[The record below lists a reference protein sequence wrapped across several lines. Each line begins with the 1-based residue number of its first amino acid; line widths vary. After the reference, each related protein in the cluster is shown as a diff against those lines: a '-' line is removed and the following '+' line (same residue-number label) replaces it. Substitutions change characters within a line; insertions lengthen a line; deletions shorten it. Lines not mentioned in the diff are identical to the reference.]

1 MLLNL
6 AIAMSALFF
15 APKSAQSGP
24 KTQVMYVKE
33 NKVPCTGVAPMEC
46 LQVRAENETEWSN
59 LYTNIQGFH
68 YQPGYQYKLLVTV
81 SSIKNPPA
89 DGSSL
94 KYTLKKV
101 MSKKKVTVSDNGS
114 PFVSGKRWTLVEM
127 NGTPIS
133 KGKIWLEFDPSG
145 NRYHGNGGCNGI
157 GGEFTQNAAARIVSF
172 TRGMST
178 MMACID
184 ENDMRN
190 ETNFQ
195 RALEQK
201 TYNYRVENGHLNLYG
216 NGRRL
221 LSFKQGA
228 AGEDKTQQQ
237 PDVWAFIS
245 SKRWNLI
252 KLNETTITEPGIY
265 LEFDPAKGRYH
276 GRGGCN
282 IVNGSFKHT
291 ASTISMGPGMS
302 TRMACGEAIMKREAE
317 FMRVIS
323 GKTYKFDV
331 ADQTLNFYDKDKLV
345 MIFGMADKE
354 QK

>member
-1 MLLNL
+1 MLLKL
-6 AIAMSALFF
+6 AIAMSTLFF
-15 APKSAQSGP
+15 APEPEQGGP

-46 LQVRAENETEWSN
+46 LQVRTENESEWSN
-59 LYTNIQGFH
+59 LYTNIQGFN

-81 SSIKNPPA
+81 SNIKNPPA

-101 MSKKKVTVSDNGS
+101 MYKKKVAVSNSGN

-127 NGTPIS
+127 NGSPITS
-133 KGKIWLEFDPSG
+133 GKIWLEFDPSG
-145 NRYHGNGGCNGI
+145 SRYHGNGGCNGI
-157 GGEFTQNAAARIVSF
+157 GGEFKQNATAGIVSF

-195 RALEQK
+195 RSLEQK
-201 TYNYRVENGHLNLYG
+201 TYNYRVENGRLNLYG

-228 AGEDKTQQQ
+228 GEEKPQQQ

-252 KLNETTITEPGIY
+252 QLHGTTINEPGIY

-282 IVNGSFKHT
+282 IVNGTFKHT
-291 ASTISMGPGMS
+291 ATTVTMGPGMS
-302 TRMACGEAIMKREAE
+302 TRMACGEAIMKRETE
-317 FMRVIS
+317 FMKAIGS
-323 GKTYKFDV
+323 KTYKFDV
-331 ADQTLNFYDKDKLV
+331 AEQTLNFYEKDKLV
-345 MIFGMADKE
+345 MIFGMTDKE